1 VVIDVVSNLFGVGR
15 VSIFP
20 GIQVKHTASYKS
32 NLKSSAQISP
42 AHKGPLSMHQGQHI
56 YLYRDLSV
64 WYFFMKFSL
73 YLEPLKGMFCP

>member
-32 NLKSSAQISP
+32 NLKAQ
-42 AHKGPLSMHQGQHI
+42 H
-56 YLYRDLSV
+56 R
-64 WYFFMKFSL
+64 
-73 YLEPLKGMFCP
+73 